1 MAKPTEKKAEAISS
15 TQFIGLFVWIIALIL
30 HLICVGQPMTQVKLI
45 IYLAACGAELYILKY
60 LVADMHT
67 IFFLKSIAQQPYGA
81 PVQMVLENESD
92 NLNRWTNEID
102 MDLKENKL
110 TYQKSRLFVI
120 LALAVVE

>member
-1 MAKPTEKKAEAISS
+1 
-15 TQFIGLFVWIIALIL
+15 
-30 HLICVGQPMTQVKLI
+30 
-45 IYLAACGAELYILKY
+45 
-60 LVADMHT
+60 
-67 IFFLKSIAQQPYGA
+67 
-81 PVQMVLENESD
+81 MVLANESD